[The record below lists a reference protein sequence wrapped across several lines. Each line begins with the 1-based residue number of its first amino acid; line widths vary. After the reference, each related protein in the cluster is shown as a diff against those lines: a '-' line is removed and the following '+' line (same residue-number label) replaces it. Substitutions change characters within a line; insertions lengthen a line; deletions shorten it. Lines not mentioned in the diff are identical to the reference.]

1 MRGYLTVYQSTYA
14 TKTVLDGQ
22 DHPLGALETPSI
34 LLQFPDNWEVL
45 QSTPFFSNV
54 FSAVTYQDNW
64 YDDPQAYA
72 EASPKVVVQFIYEY
86 QLSALLSRDY
96 YS

>member
-1 MRGYLTVYQSTYA
+1 MNLEYA
-14 TKTVLDGQ
+14 LAPAIISFG
-22 DHPLGALETPSI
+22 LFSSI
-34 LLQFPDNWEVL
+34 LLQFPDSWEVL

-54 FSAVTYQDNW
+54 FSEVTYQDNW
-64 YDDPQAYA
+64 YDDPEAFA

-86 QLSALLSRDY
+86 QLSALLSRNY